1 MLTLRFP
8 REWKN
13 AAFISIAFRLDFFY
27 QKWKYH
33 FWGMQNKKLFEIIL
47 SELQALKV
55 GWLTQS
61 NKSCHGLTLINEFS
75 SFDYPSN
82 FESL

>member
-1 MLTLRFP
+1 MQLLFLLLFVLTFLSEMKISFLR
-8 REWKN
+8 N
-13 AAFISIAFRLDFFY
+13 AK
-27 QKWKYH
+27 Q
-33 FWGMQNKKLFEIIL
+33 KLFEIIL

-75 SFDYPSN
+75 SFDYPLN